1 MEELQKS
8 WMLRIKATGIHKQ
21 ALAQDLKITSSYL
34 SRILKCENIPAE
46 RLATDIDKIIQCY
59 EKTKAQIKKNI
70 FVV

>member
-8 WMLRIKATGIHKQ
+8 WMLRIKEAGIHKQ

-34 SRILKCENIPAE
+34 SRILKGENVPGE
-46 RLATDIDKIIQCY
+46 RLYTDIEKVIKCY